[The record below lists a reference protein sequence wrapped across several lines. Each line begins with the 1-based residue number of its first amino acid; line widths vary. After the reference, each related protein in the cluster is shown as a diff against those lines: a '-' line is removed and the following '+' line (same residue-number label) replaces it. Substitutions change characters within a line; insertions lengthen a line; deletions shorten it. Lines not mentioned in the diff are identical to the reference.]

1 MSIDIVLCTVPYI
14 EFDLPPAAPATLKG
28 HLESKGFKAE
38 TLDLN
43 IMVKEFFGDNQD
55 DLSEITSYFIKS
67 ISACHPRPLVYDLS
81 SQALVDKLDRL
92 VSIWCKAILAKKP
105 KWIGFSVFSRDSR
118 VACKLLC
125 EKLATIKHDSK
136 I

>member
-43 IMVKEFFGDNQD
+43 IMVKEFFG
-55 DLSEITSYFIKS
+55 IF
-67 ISACHPRPLVYDLS
+67 
-81 SQALVDKLDRL
+81 
-92 VSIWCKAILAKKP
+92 
-105 KWIGFSVFSRDSR
+105 GVFGDFGN
-118 VACKLLC
+118 
-125 EKLATIKHDSK
+125 T
-136 I
+136 